1 MRRKFE
7 SYPKLLQINDSG
19 HAKLVKEIFR
29 TISTR
34 YDFLNHFLSLWQD
47 VLWRRFTIKQ
57 ARLAGKKRLLDV
69 ATGTGDLAL
78 LAVRKNPGLQVI
90 GLDFS
95 PEMLALCDRKIH
107 AQGLSDKVQLLQG
120 DALALPFPDNS
131 FAALTIG
138 FGIRNI
144 PDKLQALKEMQRVV
158 MPGGRVLVL
167 EMGLPA
173 SRIFC
178 FFYSL
183 YLKHLIP
190 LIARLF
196 SPNPEAYY
204 YLADSIRHFPKPQD
218 FQELLLQAGLKNIQ
232 THALTFG
239 ITYLFM
245 GVAR

>member
-1 MRRKFE
+1 MRKKFE
-7 SYPKLLQINDSG
+7 RYPKLIQINASG
-19 HAKLVKEIFR
+19 HAELVKEVFK
-29 TISTR
+29 TIPKR

-47 VLWRRFTIKQ
+47 ILWRRFTIKQ

-69 ATGTGDLAL
+69 ATGTGDLAIY
-78 LAVRKNPGLQVI
+78 AVRENPELQVI

-95 PEMLALCDRKIH
+95 PEMLALCNRKIR

>member
-1 MRRKFE
+1 MAIIE
-7 SYPKLLQINDSG
+7 SYPKLIQINDSG
-19 HAKLVKEIFR
+19 HTELVKVIFKS
-29 TISTR
+29 IPKR

-47 VLWRRFTIKQ
+47 VLWRRFTINQ

-78 LAVRKNPGLQVI
+78 WAVRKNPELQVI
-90 GLDFS
+90 GLDYS
-95 PEMLALCDRKIH
+95 SEMLALCDRKIH
-107 AQGLSDKVQLLQG
+107 ARSLSDKVQILQG

-131 FAALTIG
+131 FDALTIG

-158 MPGGRVLVL
+158 IPGGRVLVL

-173 SRIFC
+173 SRILKI
-178 FFYSL
+178 FYCL
-183 YLKHLIP
+183 YLKYLIP
-190 LIARLF
+190 FIASLF
-196 SPNPEAYY
+196 SPNPEAYD
-204 YLADSIRHFPKPQD
+204 YLADSIQHFPKPQD

-239 ITYLFM
+239 ITYLFI